1 MIFMDE
7 EKRPKLLPP
16 SLRGR
21 TRYLAFRVTSE
32 EKILLQDLIN
42 TIWHSL
48 LNFLG
53 ERGSSRA
60 NIKIIRDAYEE
71 GKQMGILRC
80 SHEEVE
86 NVRASLALIQRIG
99 DTRVV
104 FTILGISGS
113 IKATK
118 MKFFEEPK
126 LNEFI
131 E

>member
-1 MIFMDE
+1 MNE
-7 EKRPKLLPP
+7 EKRPKPLPP

-21 TRYLAFRVTSE
+21 RRYLAFQVFSE

-53 ERGSSRA
+53 ETGTSRA
-60 NIKIIRDAYEE
+60 NIWIIKDTYDEKR
-71 GKQMGILRC
+71 QMGILRC
-80 SHEEVE
+80 SHDIVE
-86 NVRASLALIQRIG
+86 DVRAALTLIQRIG

-104 FTILGISGS
+104 FRVLGISGS

-118 MKFFEEPK
+118 IKFFGESR
-126 LNEFI
+126 LTEFT
-131 E
+131 

>member
-1 MIFMDE
+1 MVEE
-7 EKRPKLLPP
+7 EKRPKPLPP

-21 TRYLAFRVTSE
+21 RRYLAFHVISE

-53 ERGSSRA
+53 ETGTSKTDIRF
-60 NIKIIRDAYEE
+60 IKDNYDEKR
-71 GKQMGILRC
+71 QMGMIRC
-80 SHEEVE
+80 SHDSVE
-86 NVRASLALIQRIG
+86 GVRSALALIQRIG

-104 FTILGISGS
+104 FRVLGISGS

-118 MKFFEEPK
+118 MKFFGESR
-126 LNEFI
+126 LTEFTR
-131 E
+131 